1 MLFDPSF
8 FINYLNL
15 LKIEHQYVLSYISYQ
30 ITNKLL
36 VYYSISWK
44 KRGNPSTR
52 STRKTHTTD
61 TTKQLTWIDHM
72 EDGQALRS
80 SQTPD
85 EDLIPGR
92 TEGYS

>member
-1 MLFDPSF
+1 
-8 FINYLNL
+8 
-15 LKIEHQYVLSYISYQ
+15 
-30 ITNKLL
+30 
-36 VYYSISWK
+36 
-44 KRGNPSTR
+44 
-52 STRKTHTTD
+52 
-61 TTKQLTWIDHM
+61 M

>member
-36 VYYSISWK
+36 VYYSISWRIVYHYIKK
-44 KRGNPSTR
+44 KRGTLVQDPHE
-52 STRKTHTTD
+52 KHTP
-61 TTKQLTWIDHM
+61 
-72 EDGQALRS
+72 
-80 SQTPD
+80 QTQQN
-85 EDLIPGR
+85 
-92 TEGYS
+92 S